1 MSGSRGTTH
10 YISFIARVR
19 QSHGDAISFVN
30 PPIFS
35 EPPDLSEDVKQ
46 GRLALSS
53 HFYDGLTMLGKRESA
68 VAAVVAATRS
78 DSWLTKIGRHVY
90 NAVSSCLL

>member
-1 MSGSRGTTH
+1 MAGSRGAAH
-10 YISFIARVR
+10 YISFIARLR
-19 QSHGDAISFVN
+19 QSHREAISFVN

-53 HFYDGLTMLGKRESA
+53 HFYDGLTMLGKR
-68 VAAVVAATRS
+68 RS
-78 DSWLTKIGRHVY
+78 ISTAHVG
-90 NAVSSCLL
+90 VTLGSHR